1 MRRLAMGLEGTSRAR
16 FLTLTSPA
24 GDTAESSMR
33 LLSRR
38 FEKLRRLVRRT
49 GYVGEFEYGG
59 VVELT
64 KRGVAHF
71 HVLFR
76 GPYLTQAA
84 WSRLA
89 VYAGFGRIVWI
100 KLASDGRV
108 AAYVTKA
115 LPGYLT
121 KDLSGLVPFPRH
133 FRRVRFS
140 TGWAPGWVQRRQGE
154 SDEEWELV
162 RPGTALMSAYLRA
175 SSLGHRADP
184 DGWALD
190 GPRSGDDAPPR

>member
-1 MRRLAMGLEGTSRAR
+1 MRRLAMGLEGAEHPK

-24 GDTAESSMR
+24 GDSPEASMR

-38 FEKLRRLVRRT
+38 FEKLRRLIRRT
-49 GYVGEFEYGG
+49 GYRGEFEYGG

-89 VYAGFGRIVWI
+89 VDAGFGRIVFI
-100 KLASDGRV
+100 ERASDTKV
-108 AAYVTKA
+108 AGYVTKG

-121 KDLSGLVPFPRH
+121 KDLAEPVAFPRH

-140 TGWAPGWVQRRQGE
+140 RGWAPGWVVRHQTPP
-154 SDEEWELV
+154 DEAEPWELV
-162 RPGTALMSAYLRA
+162 RAGTSLMSAYLRV
-175 SSLGHRADP
+175 STLGNRADP
-184 DGWALD
+184 DGWAV
-190 GPRSGDDAPPR
+190 DDRDER